1 LRISQEKK
9 KNLRKVKIQFQF
21 RLKIYLQRKIVI
33 REIKE
38 KLSTEKIIAL
48 PQKEVKITADFIIL

>member
-1 LRISQEKK
+1 
-9 KNLRKVKIQFQF
+9 
-21 RLKIYLQRKIVI
+21 LKIYLQRKIVI